1 MQNNVLNMHTDGLLR
16 VSLMGGQAR
25 AFLVESTQMVE
36 KARQIHNLS
45 RTATAALGRT
55 LTAAAVLGTMLKGAD
70 ESVTC
75 RIDGNGPLGMVMA
88 VAKNDGTV
96 KGFVAHPEADPPR
109 RGEKL
114 DVGAAVGHEGLL
126 TVIKD
131 MRMREPYVGQVNLV
145 SGEIAED
152 FAMYFTSS
160 EQTPS
165 LVSLGVLVGDKVEAA
180 GGLVIQ
186 LMPGASEAA
195 IKSIELSAGMF
206 MDISKTMQIDHLDG
220 ALTQLLCH
228 LEPEVL
234 AKEPISYKC
243 DCSRERVERAL
254 ISLGAKELQEMIDEQ
269 HGAKVDCH
277 FCNTRRTFSEKEL
290 EELKEIAIRSAAKR
304 RDLDSAEA

>member
-1 MQNNVLNMHTDGLLR
+1 MDGLMR
-16 VSLMGGQAR
+16 ISLLGGQAR
-25 AFLVESTQMVE
+25 AFLVESTHMVE
-36 KARQIHNLS
+36 KARQIHHLS

-55 LTAAAVLGTMLKGAD
+55 LTAASVLGCMLKGAD

-75 RIDGNGPLGMVMA
+75 RIDGGGPLGLLLA
-88 VAKNDGTV
+88 VAKNDGSV
-96 KGFVAHPEADPPR
+96 KGFAAHPEVDPPR

-114 DVGAAVGHEGLL
+114 DVGAAVGRNGLL

-131 MRMREPYVGQVNLV
+131 MHMRDPYVGQVELM
-145 SGEIAED
+145 SGEIGED

-165 LVSLGVLVGDKVEAA
+165 LVSLGVLVGDTVEAA

-186 LMPGASEAA
+186 MMPGASDVA

-206 MDISKTMQIDHLDG
+206 MDISKTIQTDHLDG
-220 ALTQLLCH
+220 ALFQLLSH

-234 AKEPISYKC
+234 SRQTIQYKC

-254 ISLGAKELQEMIDEQ
+254 ISLGEKELREMIDEQ
-269 HGAKVDCH
+269 HGAEVDCH
-277 FCNTRRTFSEKEL
+277 FCNTRRRFTEAEL
-290 EELKEIAIRSAAKR
+290 EALLRQAKGGV
-304 RDLDSAEA
+304 